1 MSRLSKRKYSAAIL
15 KGVRKRPTRGR
26 AGKKRRLWTCCPRK
40 VWACF
45 WPEEDKAGWPHRNC
59 RRKSDRVKR
68 MKKDWTKIM
77 NLVQGVKKMSDTYL
91 EDYGELG
98 APPEIVVDPSL
109 DD

>member
-1 MSRLSKRKYSAAIL
+1 
-15 KGVRKRPTRGR
+15 
-26 AGKKRRLWTCCPRK
+26 
-40 VWACF
+40 
-45 WPEEDKAGWPHRNC
+45 
-59 RRKSDRVKR
+59 